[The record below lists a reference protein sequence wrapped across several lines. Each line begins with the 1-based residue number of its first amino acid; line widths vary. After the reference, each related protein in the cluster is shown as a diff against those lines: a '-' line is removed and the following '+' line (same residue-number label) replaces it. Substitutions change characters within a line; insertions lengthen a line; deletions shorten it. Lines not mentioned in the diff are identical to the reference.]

1 MCWDEVTRS
10 IWVTVARNGGI
21 NSVRT
26 KKRRWFG
33 RGKEEGKS
41 QEVEA
46 QAVYYMRRRDG
57 KCGATEKKTI
67 QYKQPRERAFR
78 LDEKITDIALSG
90 RILTAP
96 PQASRRPAVSPLARL
111 EHVPDVEARE
121 DDGGKGLGCGVE
133 DVEQHLRLGGAERS
147 WSRGKEGWR
156 VCAHCEEPV
165 DGFN

>member
-1 MCWDEVTRS
+1 MRVRRIALRVAKDILSALCKEKVDYKGVGNGTVRWEDYSRECVCWDEVTRS

-46 QAVYYMRRRDG
+46 QAVYYMRRRVG

-67 QYKQPRERAFR
+67 QYC
-78 LDEKITDIALSG
+78 
-90 RILTAP
+90 
-96 PQASRRPAVSPLARL
+96 V
-111 EHVPDVEARE
+111 
-121 DDGGKGLGCGVE
+121 DDGWDVQCGVE
-133 DVEQHLRLGGAERS
+133 RRL
-147 WSRGKEGWR
+147 KEF
-156 VCAHCEEPV
+156 
-165 DGFN
+165 DT